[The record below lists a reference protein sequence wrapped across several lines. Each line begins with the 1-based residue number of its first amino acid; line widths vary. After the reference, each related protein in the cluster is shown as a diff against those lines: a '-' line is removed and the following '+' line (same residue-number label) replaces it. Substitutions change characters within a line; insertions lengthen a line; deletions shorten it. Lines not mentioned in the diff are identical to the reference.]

1 MRGERI
7 PQRAVG
13 GGLGDART
21 RVRNLGWPASGFPS
35 YRVAPGPASAR
46 TDGHAPEGKQVRPT
60 RPAIGTGVLACRRVW
75 QVDPAIAAGRILAL
89 QHQRPPALPQQA
101 PTQGFRQGHA
111 PVTVVLATVLA
122 DSSQRIPNPARAI
135 ARQPDM
141 GRDNSS
147 KPTPLRGID
156 QFWHGPDKCI
166 AATGRTPCPA
176 HCLYPAACF
185 SALSSGTCLCSAHAA
200 RSNGETAWPF
210 SNWSPPPIRYPHCSW
225 RHSHDHPLVAR
236 PSRSIIGPH
245 AVLRAGRSF
254 RPNPLRGSAQLR
266 CEAS

>member
-1 MRGERI
+1 MAHLGF
-7 PQRAVG
+7 PQLQG
-13 GGLGDART
+13 GARPGQCADRRT
-21 RVRNLGWPASGFPS
+21 RARRETGTANPARHRHRGTCVPT
-35 YRVAPGPASAR
+35 RVAGGPGHCRRPDPGPA
-46 TDGHAPEGKQVRPT
+46 APAT
-60 RPAIGTGVLACRRVW
+60 AC
-75 QVDPAIAAGRILAL
+75 AAA
-89 QHQRPPALPQQA
+89 AA

-210 SNWSPPPIRYPHCSW
+210 SNWSPPRIRYPHCSW
-225 RHSHDHPLVAR
+225 RHSHGHPLAAR

-254 RPNPLRGSAQLR
+254 RPNPLRGPAQLR